1 LPKLRLMR
9 KQGRQGFYKVPAM
22 PLAGEPSG
30 QWRARAPR
38 IALAL
43 LAVLAVVTALPRVAH
58 ASPGAYAAG
67 TQDGC
72 ANATVSAASAPAQTM
87 RNAVLCLVNYERS
100 TFQLPALRQVPKL
113 TNSAQRYTTMM
124 VRDHF
129 FSHRAPN
136 GSTPGTR
143 ILASGFHW
151 TWAGENIAS
160 GYTTPLSV
168 VTAWMRS
175 QGHCYNLLAPTFSD
189 VGVGVSPNS
198 VAGTPGLATWTQDF
212 GLPAGQRAPS
222 GNWNPANTCPH

>member
-1 LPKLRLMR
+1 MMGTHDPNS
-9 KQGRQGFYKVPAM
+9 FYRVPAM

-30 QWRARAPR
+30 QWRMRAPGF
-38 IALAL
+38 ALAL
-43 LAVLAVVTALPRVAH
+43 LAVIAVFSALPRFAH

-72 ANATVSAASAPAQTM
+72 ANATVAAASAPAQTM
-87 RNAVLCLVNYERS
+87 RRAVLCLVNYERRS
-100 TFQLPALRQVPKL
+100 FSLPALRAVPKL
-113 TNSAQRYTTMM
+113 THSAQNYTTMM

-143 ILASGFHW
+143 ISATGFHW

-168 VTAWMRS
+168 VTAWMHS

-189 VGVGVSPNS
+189 IGVGVNPDS

-222 GNWNPANTCPH
+222 GNWGPANSCPH